1 MRCRGVG
8 GCEGEEPTAVS
19 QAPATRKR
27 SGRGQEGS
35 GKSGP
40 GEAEAEGK
48 SEYWR
53 LFLNDCFSSLAIL
66 LHRDLFV
73 FHLLQNSLLLNSKA
87 KILILISNITI
98 WVQTFKRMEL

>member
-1 MRCRGVG
+1 
-8 GCEGEEPTAVS
+8 
-19 QAPATRKR
+19 
-27 SGRGQEGS
+27 
-35 GKSGP
+35 
-40 GEAEAEGK
+40 
-48 SEYWR
+48 
-53 LFLNDCFSSLAIL
+53 LAIL